1 MGLIPDIA
9 EIEKALSDKVRQFS
23 EELSVPPT
31 CIFVKMYQD
40 QNSGQIAYDLY
51 NKAGGKDILVKQLD
65 VVKDILPIKPVM
77 GKKIDFFGHEQMLN
91 AILNMKLNAY
101 TTKYKCDGSEISALV
116 MPRSNDD
123 LDVVFALYQGKE
135 FKEWIDVSGGDE

>member
-9 EIEKALSDKVRQFS
+9 EIEKALSDKVREFS
-23 EELSVPPT
+23 AEHNVPPT
-31 CIFVKMYQD
+31 SIFVKIYQD
-40 QNSGQIAYDLY
+40 QNTSQIAYDLY
-51 NKAGGKDILVKQLD
+51 KKEGGKDILVKRLD
-65 VVKDILPIKPVM
+65 VVKDILPIKTVM
-77 GKKIDFFGHEQMLN
+77 GKKIDFFGHEQMLD
-91 AILNMKLNAY
+91 AILKMKLNAY

-135 FKEWIDVSGGDE
+135 FKEWIDVGGDE